1 MEFSP
6 EWFDESSKAW
16 RANKKRVGQ
25 SWAYICSKD
34 LCKRNVHG
42 GSGSSLCSRH
52 SLATSSQDQ
61 TSVEVQVAQ
70 PKVQV
75 QVAQKMQGQ
84 ESKKASRPAK
94 KQETLQRVVRTLR
107 RRTVG
112 SPTEPTD
119 QGVAHRVVRRRREIL
134 SQ

>member
-42 GSGSSLCSRH
+42 GSGSTMCSKH
-52 SLATSSQDQ
+52 TSSQDQ

-70 PKVQV
+70 PKVQGQVVQKV
-75 QVAQKMQGQ
+75 QVQ
-84 ESKKASRPAK
+84 ESKKVSRPAK

>member
-42 GSGSSLCSRH
+42 GSGSTMSSTH
-52 SLATSSQDQ
+52 SIATSSQDQ

-75 QVAQKMQGQ
+75 QGQVQ
-84 ESKKASRPAK
+84 ESKKSRPAK
-94 KQETLQRVVRTLR
+94 KQETLPTAVRTLR
-107 RRTVG
+107 MRTVG
-112 SPTEPTD
+112 SPTEPMD
-119 QGVAHRVVRRRREIL
+119 QGVAHRVVRRRRAIL